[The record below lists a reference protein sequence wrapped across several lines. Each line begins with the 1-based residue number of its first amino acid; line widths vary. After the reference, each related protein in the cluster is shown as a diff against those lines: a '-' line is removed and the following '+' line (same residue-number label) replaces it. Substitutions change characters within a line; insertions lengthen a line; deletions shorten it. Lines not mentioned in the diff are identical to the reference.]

1 MLQQSTLLRK
11 RRAAAL
17 ARLHY
22 ESGNQ
27 SRSLKQVWRRY
38 AQPELGICYHTF
50 LRYLKA
56 ESQSPLSP

>member
-11 RRAAAL
+11 RRAVAL
-17 ARLHY
+17 AHLHH
-22 ESGNQ
+22 ERGNQ

-50 LRYLKA
+50 LRYLKDP
-56 ESQSPLSP
+56 S